1 MGFYLMIGSM
11 LLGLFALKIGFS
23 HLKDK
28 KFNLSSI
35 LASCLGTALV
45 LFAICLGTALVLF
58 AIWLGLPK

>member
-23 HLKDK
+23 HLKEK
-28 KFNLSSI
+28 NLNLSSI
-35 LASCLGTALV
+35 LTG
-45 LFAICLGTALVLF
+45 CLGTALVLF

>member
-23 HLKDK
+23 NQKEK
-28 KFNLSSI
+28 KVTLSSI
-35 LASCLGTALV
+35 LTS
-45 LFAICLGTALVLF
+45 FLGTALVLF